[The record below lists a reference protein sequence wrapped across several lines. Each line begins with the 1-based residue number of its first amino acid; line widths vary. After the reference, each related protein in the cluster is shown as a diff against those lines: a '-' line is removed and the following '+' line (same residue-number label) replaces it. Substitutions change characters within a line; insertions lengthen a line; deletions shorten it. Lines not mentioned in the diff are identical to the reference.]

1 MYKRKKK
8 EGTRIGFLF
17 VWGNENRG
25 RRGAN
30 CTSVFY
36 FVILFA
42 DDILPAWASFFKSY
56 SRNDNLQKKVYLLID
71 INKLFKECGNF
82 KLSNTQRNRNLQKL
96 KEKGRS

>member
-1 MYKRKKK
+1 MDF
-8 EGTRIGFLF
+8 FLF
-17 VWGNENRG
+17 GGNENRG

>member
-1 MYKRKKK
+1 M
-8 EGTRIGFLF
+8 TFCL
-17 VWGNENRG
+17 
-25 RRGAN
+25 
-30 CTSVFY
+30 
-36 FVILFA
+36 L
-42 DDILPAWASFFKSY
+42 DSFFKSY